1 MPTTPQPSH
10 VVLRSEAVQEIM
22 GYVPH
27 WLVRWGI
34 TVFFFVLLIVVA
46 ASWLIR
52 YPDVIKTSLR
62 LTSLN
67 APKSVDARMTGKLI
81 RLFVRENA
89 KVEKD
94 EVLAYLESTAHH
106 GEVLALAAHLD
117 TLAQLLQQ
125 PEISPLLTIV
135 PPAYHRLGELQ
146 THYQTFHQA
155 YAQFLSFQAKG
166 FYSAKKQLLEDERTD
181 LIQLE
186 GNLREQRVLYEEDW
200 QIAQKEFGVQQLLAE
215 QQVIATLDLQR
226 ERSRLLA
233 KKLPLKQVESALFQ
247 NHSAQIAK
255 QTQLLE
261 LDQLMREQRSIFMQ
275 ALNTFRS
282 SLESWKCQYVLT
294 APVTGRVL
302 FAHVLEEKQT
312 LTANQEV
319 FFVSPPYNQYFGEVL
334 IPQPNLGKVKLGQTV
349 LIRFEGYPFQE
360 FGTVKGAITYLS
372 EIPTKDSAFLAK
384 VALPA
389 GLLTD
394 YGRTLTYRNSMQAT
408 AEVITDDTRLIEKIF
423 YNFRKALHR

>member
-1 MPTTPQPSH
+1 MPTTPQPSQ
-10 VVLRSEAVQEIM
+10 VALRSEEVQEII

-34 TVFFFVLLIVVA
+34 TAFFFVLLILVA

-62 LTSLN
+62 LTSFN

-89 KVEKD
+89 TVEKD

-106 GEVLALAAHLD
+106 AEVLALAAHLD

-125 PEISPLLTIV
+125 SAISPLLHLV
-135 PPAYHRLGELQ
+135 PPAYNRLGELQ
-146 THYQTFHQA
+146 SNYQTLDHA
-155 YAQFLSFQAKG
+155 YTQFLSFQSNG
-166 FYSAKKQLLEDERTD
+166 FYAAKKQLVKEELTD

-186 GNLREQRVLYEEDW
+186 GNLREQRAIYEEDW
-200 QIAQKEFGVQQLLAE
+200 QIAQKEFGVQQELAE
-215 QQVIATLDLQR
+215 QKVIATLDLQR

-233 KKLPLKQVESALFQ
+233 KKLPLKQLESALFQ
-247 NHSAQIAK
+247 NHSAQSAK
-255 QTQLLE
+255 KTQLLE
-261 LDQLMREQRSIFMQ
+261 LDQLIREQRNLFIQ
-275 ALNTFRS
+275 ALHTFRS
-282 SLESWKCQYVLT
+282 SLESWKRQYVLT

-302 FAHVLEEKQT
+302 FAQLLEEKQT

-319 FFVSPPYNQYFGEVL
+319 FFVSPPYDQYFGEVL
-334 IPQPNLGKVKLGQTV
+334 IPQHNLGKVKLGQTV

-360 FGTVKGAITYLS
+360 FGTVKGKITYLLK
-372 EIPTKDSAFLAK
+372 T
-384 VALPA
+384 
-389 GLLTD
+389 
-394 YGRTLTYRNSMQAT
+394 Q
-408 AEVITDDTRLIEKIF
+408 
-423 YNFRKALHR
+423 